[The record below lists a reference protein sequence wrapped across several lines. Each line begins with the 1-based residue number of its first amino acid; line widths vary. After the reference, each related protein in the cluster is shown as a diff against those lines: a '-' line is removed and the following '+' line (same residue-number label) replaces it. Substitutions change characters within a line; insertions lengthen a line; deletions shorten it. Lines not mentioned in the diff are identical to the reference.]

1 MSYNVVRARLTDYAV
16 FKDGEQKLGMA
27 DVTLPDIEYLADSIK
42 GPGIGGEVNMPTMSM
57 VGALPITIN
66 WRIISEDLT
75 ELAAPKAHDLEFRG
89 AQQQYDSA
97 TGEMEIVPVV
107 INVRALPTKMALGK
121 FEVGATTDSSS
132 EMEAVYL
139 KITVDGQVR
148 TEIDKFARVFT
159 LNGTDYMADIRAAL
173 GL

>member
-1 MSYNVVRARLTDYAV
+1 
-16 FKDGEQKLGMA
+16 
-27 DVTLPDIEYLADSIK
+27 
-42 GPGIGGEVNMPTMSM
+42 MPTMSM

-132 EMEAVYL
+132 EMEAV
-139 KITVDGQVR
+139 
-148 TEIDKFARVFT
+148 
-159 LNGTDYMADIRAAL
+159 
-173 GL
+173 